1 MDGVERSSCQ
11 EVEGAE
17 DTQVDPMMLERLVG
31 EVSDIEPDR
40 VRPELQEQP
49 AHPGLELRGLSTR
62 DWRPAGAR
70 PTGDVE
76 DGLTADRRQRAEGV
90 HQAGHE
96 LGHDRCEI
104 RLRRDLGCEPM
115 LGVQLPKGAAKER
128 SVRGCSAECNQPP
141 RASVI
146 A

>member
-1 MDGVERSSCQ
+1 MDGIERSSCQ

-49 AHPGLELRGLSTR
+49 AHPGLKLRGLSAR

-70 PTGDVE
+70 PTADVGRPAPQGRGQGALGPRLFGRVQPTPRE
-76 DGLTADRRQRAEGV
+76 RQSSP
-90 HQAGHE
+90 
-96 LGHDRCEI
+96 D
-104 RLRRDLGCEPM
+104 LRR
-115 LGVQLPKGAAKER
+115 R
-128 SVRGCSAECNQPP
+128 RGSTTT
-141 RASVI
+141 VVTL
-146 A
+146 